1 MEKTLSFKKL
11 REMQSGD
18 VHIMFGEKKRQG
30 NTLKIKRKIHISCM
44 LTELGTTSGTTDHQA
59 KTLMKTIRWIDVVRM
74 CDIFFLSYEEV
85 LGKDHVTGSTCI
97 SKCFVTYSLG

>member
-1 MEKTLSFKKL
+1 
-11 REMQSGD
+11 MQSGD

-59 KTLMKTIRWIDVVRM
+59 
-74 CDIFFLSYEEV
+74 
-85 LGKDHVTGSTCI
+85 
-97 SKCFVTYSLG
+97 

>member
-18 VHIMFGEKKRQG
+18 VHIMFGGKKRQG

-59 KTLMKTIRWIDVVRM
+59 
-74 CDIFFLSYEEV
+74 
-85 LGKDHVTGSTCI
+85 
-97 SKCFVTYSLG
+97 